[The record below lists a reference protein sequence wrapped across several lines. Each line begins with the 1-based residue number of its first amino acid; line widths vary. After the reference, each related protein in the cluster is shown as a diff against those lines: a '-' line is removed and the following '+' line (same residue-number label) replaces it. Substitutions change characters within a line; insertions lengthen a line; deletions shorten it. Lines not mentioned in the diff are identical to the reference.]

1 MMLFRKIL
9 TLLLFCLGATLSLAQ
24 EDSIHVMTY
33 EEFIARVKEHHP
45 MARQAN
51 IQVEKGDAYVTKE
64 RGNFDPKLNGDAAQK
79 YYKGDQYYSVLGAGL
94 KIPTWYGISFQG
106 GYDLNGG
113 TQLNPERY
121 VPDDGLW
128 YAGVNVSLGRGLII
142 DERRAALKKA
152 KIYRDASIQAQR
164 IMMNDLILDASYAY
178 WSWFKSYNKF
188 VVYAQAVENATI
200 RFNSVKESA
209 VLGDKAPMDTL
220 ESSLQLQNRLFN
232 YMDAELDFLNATEYL
247 SIFLWESGF
256 IPLEIDS
263 ATYPPILEGV
273 KIAEIA
279 PETILQMDSIRANHP
294 EIMKTQY
301 MIDQRKVD
309 LQLSR
314 NNLLPIMNFKYNAI
328 ANSDGTN
335 PINNYSL
342 NNYTW
347 GADFSFPIFI
357 RKQRGQLRLDKLE
370 LENLEAGMSFKIE
383 QVGFKIETAYNQWS
397 TTVQQIELWQ
407 KTTQDYLQLLQYE
420 QTLFQIGES
429 SLFMV
434 NSREKNYIN
443 AQLKLVETLTKNQL
457 AAIKTNYA
465 MGLLF

>member
-1 MMLFRKIL
+1 MRSFIYIALF
-9 TLLLFCLGATLSLAQ
+9 FLSFSSWTAFSQ
-24 EDSIHVMTY
+24 DSIQVMSY
-33 EEFIARVKEHHP
+33 EDFISRVKEHHP
-45 MARQAN
+45 LARQAN
-51 IQVEKGDAYVTKE
+51 IQVEKAEAYLQKE
-64 RGNFDPKLNGDAAQK
+64 RGNFDPKLEGSAQQK
-79 YYKGDQYYSVLGAGL
+79 YYKDQQYYSVLGAGL
-94 KIPTWYGISFQG
+94 KIPTWYGVSFQS

-128 YAGVNVSLGRGLII
+128 YAGINVALGKGLII

-152 KIYRDASIQAQR
+152 KIYQDASVQSQR
-164 IMMNDLILDASYAY
+164 IMMNELILDASYAY
-178 WSWFKSYNKF
+178 WSWFKAYNKF
-188 VVYAQAVENATI
+188 IVYAQAVENATV

-209 VLGDKAPMDTL
+209 VLGDKSPMDTL
-220 ESSLQLQNRLFN
+220 ESSLQLQSRLYSF
-232 YMDAELDFLNATEYL
+232 MDAELEYLNATEYL
-247 SIFLWESGF
+247 SIYLWESGF

-263 ATYPPILEGV
+263 TLFPPLMEGV
-273 KIAEIA
+273 NIVEIA
-279 PETILQMDSIRANHP
+279 PELILQLDSMRSNHP

-301 MIDQRKVD
+301 LIDQRKVD

-314 NNLLPIMNFKYNAI
+314 NNLLPIINLKYNAI
-328 ANSDGTN
+328 ANSGDSN

-347 GADFSFPIFI
+347 GADFSFPIFL
-357 RKQRGQLRLDKLE
+357 RKQRGQLKVDKLE
-370 LENLEAGMSFKIE
+370 LENLETAMSFKIE
-383 QVGFKIETAYNQWS
+383 QVGFKIETAYNQWN
-397 TTVQQIELWQ
+397 TTNNQIQLWQ
-407 KTTQDYLQLLQYE
+407 KTTKDYLRLLENE

-443 AQLKLVETLTKNQL
+443 AQLQLAETITNNQM
-457 AAIKTNYA
+457 AAIKTKFA